1 MGVYKNV
8 MELLVEEEVIHQF
21 KALSPRVSAYVNQ
34 VEWVAHALNQLPPL
48 YATSEK
54 GLHYQLQTGRAKH
67 GDEIKQAVHRALAAI
82 RRDPIRTSVPL
93 TPPHAPHQEVLSQLR
108 FLLRNDQ
115 LEWET
120 LPIAVEQ
127 ALERASQGK
136 ILHQAPPPVRTP
148 SVYAPVRG
156 SSPFPQYR
164 PIAPDVKLSALDG
177 PPARRNTAKRIPSP
191 PSADK
196 SKELFGWDDPL
207 YNSR

>member
-1 MGVYKNV
+1 MGIYKNV
-8 MELLVEEEVIHQF
+8 MELLVEEEVVRQF
-21 KALSPRVSAYVNQ
+21 KALSPRISDYVNQ

-54 GLHYQLQTGRAKH
+54 GLHHQLQKGRAKH
-67 GDEIKQAVHRALAAI
+67 GAEIKQAVHRALAAI
-82 RRDPIRTSVPL
+82 RRDPLRTSVPL
-93 TPPHAPHQEVLSQLR
+93 QSPHLPFKEVLSQLR
-108 FLLRNDQ
+108 FLLGNDQ
-115 LEWET
+115 LEWDA

-136 ILHQAPPPVRTP
+136 KLLRPTPPVRTP

-164 PIAPDVKLSALDG
+164 PVEPDVRLSAVDVSL
-177 PPARRNTAKRIPSP
+177 ARRNAIKRVPSP
-191 PSADK
+191 SVDK

-207 YNSR
+207 YNPR